1 MAIKNIFKGISDK
14 MAENADVI
22 KQFCN
27 LYEKGWDERNGGNM
41 SMLLDKD

>member
-1 MAIKNIFKGISDK
+1 

-22 KQFCN
+22 KQFCKTATN

>member
-22 KQFCN
+22 KQFCKPPPIFTKKAGTN
-27 LYEKGWDERNGGNM
+27 ATAAT
-41 SMLLDKD
+41 

>member
-22 KQFCN
+22 KQFCKTATN
-27 LYEKGWDERNGGNM
+27 LYEKAGTNATAAT
-41 SMLLDKD
+41 